1 MDSELRLLETSIFIR
16 ERRNKSMKLTFTKLL
31 KIIPDG
37 IFEADDIV
45 TKDGRKGVRYMLYQ
59 PLGERQIRLLAK
71 YSNIKLSVARYRYAP
86 EITHDCVTILE
97 D

>member
-1 MDSELRLLETSIFIR
+1 MNLLNIYRLVKNNETNIH
-16 ERRNKSMKLTFTKLL
+16 EAL
-31 KIIPDG
+31 KIVPDG

-45 TKDGRKGVRYMLYQ
+45 TKDGRKGVRYMLYR
-59 PLGERQIRLLAK
+59 PLGERQIRSLAK
-71 YSNIKLSVARYRYAP
+71 YSNVKLSVARYRYAP